1 MNRACQR
8 ILAVGIAA
16 LAALCG
22 SGCAPPIPH
31 EEVPDGWAL
40 NVHQPGEWWTQ
51 PLIPR
56 SVVMQ
61 RCPQRFGWASD
72 PDLTRV
78 TALPP
83 GTSIEYSFL
92 TDDYHCSIGWSQP
105 ASEVKAAAA
114 DLATEVG
121 LRRICS
127 FSGLPMDA
135 GWRFLGHKPTEGV
148 GDLPDPRAS
157 GIDTWDSTTAA
168 FVDEYGTVV
177 GCLVDHLGEA
187 GTTRA
192 ADLSV
197 GADGPATPNGAAC
210 PVESRD
216 MARNDDGAVDEYQL
230 RGAGAVRGQDGRV
243 LTRAAT
249 LRIGL
254 VGDSVTTSH
263 PVVDGIAIVDARVKP
278 KAAVHFEW
286 DDPPPVEGTIYD
298 AAGRLM
304 ATCRG

>member
-1 MNRACQR
+1 MGAERPSA
-8 ILAVGIAA
+8 
-16 LAALCG
+16 
-22 SGCAPPIPH
+22 
-31 EEVPDGWAL
+31 
-40 NVHQPGEWWTQ
+40 GEWWTQ

-121 LRRICS
+121 
-127 FSGLPMDA
+127 
-135 GWRFLGHKPTEGV
+135 
-148 GDLPDPRAS
+148 
-157 GIDTWDSTTAA
+157 
-168 FVDEYGTVV
+168 TVV

-192 ADLSV
+192 VDLSV